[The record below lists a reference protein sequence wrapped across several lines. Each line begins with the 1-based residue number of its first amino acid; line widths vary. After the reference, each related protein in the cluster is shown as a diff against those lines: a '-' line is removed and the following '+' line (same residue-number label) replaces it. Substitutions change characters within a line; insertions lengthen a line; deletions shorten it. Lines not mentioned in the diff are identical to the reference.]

1 MGHRRLERAV
11 LAVISALAACAVTHA
26 YPPVPAAR
34 PPREKLTLGETEVY
48 EGQRI
53 LLDEDSYPREPA
65 RVVEGPMI
73 QREGGKVKITFAVDK
88 YDDVL
93 VRVVDAEGKT
103 VRDLACGV
111 LGDNAPDPFQEASL
125 RQEIVWD
132 GKDAAG
138 KPASLGA
145 KIRVAVGL
153 RPQFERFVAFD
164 PTQLLEHIC
173 GMEVD
178 KEGRVYV
185 TLFTERRG
193 EPEVRRYS
201 RQGEYLDTVYPPN
214 PNRLDGKLE
223 DVFRYVDRVDGRDV
237 PQRRGGWPFLIYK
250 YHSAYE
256 DDPTKYPFPL
266 RIAPDGQAYIAE
278 IVTGHSDL
286 TPAELAA
293 LKPVKCRI
301 LPVKLDPFWFLK
313 RMSMGAGAWAVDHK
327 GYAYLCCTN
336 RAALGE
342 LKSISGLKEEKLIGN
357 TVLKLSL
364 ETLKPAVDFEYN
376 GREEL
381 SEKRPYIGTFRKT
394 GEGPEFFQSV
404 NDLTVDRQ
412 GNIYVVDKARI
423 KVYRPNGQF
432 IKMLDRFTLDGQQ
445 NELGAVQDVRR
456 GSPDPADA
464 STEGLL
470 QPGRPSVGTVSRSG
484 DRDTTGGAGKSTKE
498 LGAVHGVRATRQALY
513 VVARLDPLTGNKRQK
528 RWRAAQL
535 VKFQLAP
542 ATEPKAVWALPLDG
556 LAGLIAVDEAA
567 DPPIVW
573 VAGGGGPATF
583 SRIVDEGNKPGTVQH
598 IGSIRKG
605 ILLDPWSLAVD
616 GEGRIFTFDYG
627 RGCIVRTNDDGSDWR
642 ESASV
647 PRLIALRIDRKRGRL
662 FQSSFTSLDC
672 SDLDFKK
679 IEDVEFPEGW
689 RNLGAVDAD
698 GNLYA
703 SRSGATSLEKLT
715 GRIVD
720 RFGPDGLNGL
730 VDRFGPDG
738 ALQKAG
744 QIELFQ
750 GLSGL
755 AMDSHGCLY
764 VMDTCRGQFQ
774 YVAHDVGRR
783 LLDDWPVWR
792 RGGKRILD
800 QSELGYLVKF
810 APGGGK
816 RGTQTE
822 LWAHRGASP
831 VMSQCRCPVNTNC
844 VAVDEADRV
853 FCTDYQRYH
862 VKVLDTAGNLIARIG
877 SWGNAECRGPNS
889 RYPEPEIAFGWLHS
903 IDAVGDTLY
912 ASDKDLRRIV
922 KVRLDYRESKETL
935 AP

>member
-1 MGHRRLERAV
+1 
-11 LAVISALAACAVTHA
+11 VTHA
-26 YPPVPAAR
+26 NPPVPAAR
-34 PPREKLTLGETEVY
+34 PPREKLMLGEEEVY
-48 EGQRI
+48 EGRRI

-145 KIRVAVGL
+145 KIRVAVSL
-153 RPQFERFVAFD
+153 RPQFERFVAYD

-193 EPEVRRYS
+193 EPEVRRYN
-201 RQGEYLDTVYPPN
+201 RLGEYLDTVYPPN

-223 DVFRYVDRVDGRDV
+223 DVFRYVDHVDGRTV
-237 PQRRGGWPFLIYK
+237 PQRRGGWPFIIYK

-256 DDPTKYPFPL
+256 DDSTKYPFPL

-286 TPAELAA
+286 TPTELAA

-301 LPVKLDPFWFLK
+301 FSVKLDPFWFLK
-313 RMSMGAGAWAVDHK
+313 RMSMGAGAWAIDDK

-342 LKSISGLKEEKLIGN
+342 LRSISALKGEKLVGN

-364 ETLKPAVDFEYN
+364 ETLKPAADFEYN
-376 GREEL
+376 GRDKL
-381 SEKRPYIGTFRKT
+381 ADKRPYIGTFRKT
-394 GEGPEFFQSV
+394 GEGPEFFQEV
-404 NDLTVDRQ
+404 NDLTVDRH
-412 GNIYVVDKARI
+412 GNIYVVDQARI

-432 IKMLDRFTLDGQQ
+432 VEMLDQFTLDGQQ
-445 NELGAVQDVRR
+445 NELGAV
-456 GSPDPADA
+456 
-464 STEGLL
+464 
-470 QPGRPSVGTVSRSG
+470 
-484 DRDTTGGAGKSTKE
+484 
-498 LGAVHGVRATRQALY
+498 HGMRATEKALY
-513 VVARLDPLTGNKRQK
+513 VVARLDPRTGSKKDRQK
-528 RWRAAQL
+528 RWRTAQL

-567 DPPIVW
+567 KTPIVW

-583 SRIVDEGNKPGTVQH
+583 SRIVDEGSKPGTVQH
-598 IGSIRKG
+598 IGSIRRG
-605 ILLDPWSLAVD
+605 VLLDPWSLAVD
-616 GEGRIFTFDYG
+616 GKGRVFTFDYG
-627 RGCIVRTNDDGSDWR
+627 RGRIIRTNNDGSDWL
-642 ESASV
+642 ESAPV
-647 PRLIALRIDRKRGRL
+647 PRLIALHIDRKRGRL
-662 FQSSFTSLDC
+662 FQSSFTRLDC
-672 SDLDFKK
+672 SDLDFNE
-679 IEDVEFPEGW
+679 IDDVEFPEGW
-689 RNLGAVDAD
+689 RNLGAVDAE

-738 ALQKAG
+738 ALQQAG
-744 QIELFQ
+744 VIELFQ

-816 RGTQTE
+816 RGTKAE
-822 LWAHRGASP
+822 LWAHRRASP

-877 SWGNAECRGPNS
+877 SWGNAECRGPSS

-903 IDAVGDTLY
+903 IAAAGDTLY

-922 KVRLDYRESKETL
+922 KVRLDYHESKETL
-935 AP
+935 VP